1 MRTNSNQ
8 SMLEYVITRLILTD
22 NQVRTCQYTS
32 SSLSSDAQHHAFSRL
47 RVCVLFQQLLGLE
60 SDFSSLGAALKVS
73 LTNVDADLK
82 RVKGSIDIMNIE
94 EAKSRCVC
102 GFPFPLQSMCDTT
115 AASCGGAS
123 APRFPCS
130 CDTTTAP
137 IHLCSVR
144 ICPSIVRMLTETLRL
159 SRSLIERTCPVPK

>member
-1 MRTNSNQ
+1 MGVQGTAHGFRLNSLSMLSQMRTNSNQ
-8 SMLEYVITRLILTD
+8 SMLEYVITR
-22 NQVRTCQYTS
+22 
-32 SSLSSDAQHHAFSRL
+32 
-47 RVCVLFQQLLGLE
+47 
-60 SDFSSLGAALKVS
+60 FSSLGAALKVS